1 MRDLK
6 SVVDCPGSAS
16 LSAAAY
22 GLHHFPPLISILDT
36 RLTTNTETN
45 STGAL
50 RSTSPSPQS
59 ILLSAFHVLRPTYSL
74 ILSEVEDHR
83 AS

>member
-6 SVVDCPGSAS
+6 SVVDCPGSAYV
-16 LSAAAY
+16 SALAY
-22 GLHHFPPLISILDT
+22 GLHHFPPSNPIPDT

-74 ILSEVEDHR
+74 ILSEDHR

>member
-6 SVVDCPGSAS
+6 SVVDCPGSAHV
-16 LSAAAY
+16 SAAAY
-22 GLHHFPPLISILDT
+22 GPHHLPPWIPTPDT
-36 RLTTNTETN
+36 RLTTKTETN

-74 ILSEVEDHR
+74 ILSEVEDHG